1 MNNTAVINNPEIATE
16 QTIVTEA
23 PKKADAN
30 AVLKKILAA
39 RYFVPIASTVG
50 FLFCLI
56 GSNVFTLIGA
66 LLIFVGLVT
75 ALTVCP
81 LKLVSFPIKC
91 AAVGFKICRGFIP
104 VYGVADLVAAIVG
117 TTLGIMFG
125 MVVSACFPAFFTLR
139 KYLASEEEAN

>member
-1 MNNTAVINNPEIATE
+1 MNNTTVINNPEIATE
-16 QTIVTEA
+16 QTPANT
-23 PKKADAN
+23 PKAVDAN
-30 AVLKKILAA
+30 VVLEKILAA

-56 GSNVFTLIGA
+56 GLDVFTIIGA
-66 LLIFVGLVT
+66 LLIFIGLAT

-81 LKLVSFPIKC
+81 LKLVGFPIKC

-117 TTLGIMFG
+117 TTLGVMFG
-125 MVVSACFPAFFTLR
+125 LFVSACFPAFFTIR
-139 KYLASEEEAN
+139 KYLASEDEAN